1 MARSTTTMD
10 RIQAVL
16 CWIRQSLF
24 KTDRRASSL
33 IGPLVARSWRF
44 GARNREEVYKDGR
57 LSLTGQDIQ
66 LDITHAAKNHG
77 QKRKRKQSDTEED
90 SRQGNTNRAKKAK
103 NWKPKQRQAMQP
115 KQRQREEQRQSPS
128 KQNNHANTKHRF
140 TARKRQVS
148 KYEKPKKYLY
158 SRSLSNQQ

>member
-1 MARSTTTMD
+1 MARSTTTMN

-57 LSLTGQDIQ
+57 ISLTGQDIQ

-77 QKRKRKQSDTEED
+77 QKRKRKQFDTEKD
-90 SRQGNTNRAKKAK
+90 SQQGNTNTAKKAK
-103 NWKPKQRQAMQP
+103 NWKPKQRQ
-115 KQRQREEQRQSPS
+115 REQQRQSPS
-128 KQNNHANTKHRF
+128 KQNNHVNTKNRF
-140 TARKRQVS
+140 TARKRQVP
-148 KYEKPKKYLY
+148 KYEKLKEIPL
-158 SRSLSNQQ
+158 